1 MFMIM
6 WTKNCF
12 YTLLIYFLTSVN
24 LLSQSKEGLQIEE
37 EINYSAVKEHT
48 KKCADTRSTGCM
60 IVFKGEIIDEWYTDS
75 IESADKVQIKTR
87 SAVKSWV
94 SLLTGILMEQGK
106 IDLDDPVSKYIPKWK
121 AGADSGITVR
131 HLLTMTSGLKQR
143 LVSEMRTGGLPVIQ
157 SADNQNAFAFSMPL
171 TYSPGE
177 RWSYSNEGVQLLSPI
192 LEQAAGIPLYEFA
205 EKYLFN
211 TLDMK
216 DTRLMIDDFGNTV
229 TYAGA
234 TTTVSDFAKI
244 GQLILNK
251 GKWKGEQIISENTI
265 KLFTT
270 PIPQMKNYGYLW
282 WIDEKT
288 GSVAAMGS
296 QDNVCVIF
304 PDLDLIV
311 VRMQKESYPDGNGNW
326 MSPETIN
333 MLRTIVSG
341 SGEITT
347 QE

>member
-1 MFMIM
+1 M
-6 WTKNCF
+6 
-12 YTLLIYFLTSVN
+12 N
-24 LLSQSKEGLQIEE
+24 LLSQSKENQQIED
-37 EINYSAVKEHT
+37 EINFNVVKEHT
-48 KKCADTRSTGCM
+48 KKCADTRSTGCL
-60 IVFKGEIIDEWYTDS
+60 IIYKGKVIDEWYTDS
-75 IESADKVQIKTR
+75 VKNADKVQIKTR

-106 IDLDDPVSKYIPKWK
+106 IDLDDPVVKYIPKWK

-143 LVSEMRTGGLPVIQ
+143 LVSEMRTGGPPVIQ
-157 SADNQNAFAFSMPL
+157 SADNQNEFAFTMPI
-171 TYSPGE
+171 TYSPDE

-211 TLDMK
+211 KLGMK
-216 DTRLMIDDFGNTV
+216 DTKLMVDDFGNTL

-234 TTTVSDFAKI
+234 KTTVSDFSKI
-244 GQLILNK
+244 GQLILN
-251 GKWKGEQIISENTI
+251 GGEWNGEEIISENTI

-282 WIDEKT
+282 WIDEET
-288 GSVAAMGS
+288 RSIAAMGS

-311 VRMQKESYPDGNGNW
+311 VRMQKESYSDGNGNW
-326 MSPETIN
+326 MSPETIK
-333 MLRTIVSG
+333 MLRTIVSD
-341 SGEITT
+341 SDDITT
-347 QE
+347 HE